1 MKDLVINGFKFPNDK
16 KMRLAIAQLCAYI
29 SDSDRAKIGVSS
41 DCWRWAIHAYNAS
54 TLNSDNCK
62 FTKMMMNHTDL
73 SENSPFGKIFI
84 RRSAETMPWVT
95 ARLFPNEFTK
105 QVADMRD
112 QFLNEQ
118 RENVAKNKEAKHE
131 RLVKL
136 TSHWKNT
143 QPGDHVKI
151 NPEVLTLSRKDL
163 ENLSYPD
170 SYYLEHTTYNGQKH
184 YTPRQIRAARQGIL
198 LGFENI
204 RYNSHDFT
212 VAIVQF
218 FKAKEPARIDP
229 RCMIK
234 A

>member
-29 SDSDRAKIGVSS
+29 SDSDRAKIGVSA
-41 DCWRWAIHAYNAS
+41 DCWRWAIHAYNSS
-54 TLNSDNCK
+54 TLYSDNCK
-62 FTKMMMNHTDL
+62 FTKMMMKDTDL

-84 RRSAETMPWVT
+84 KRSAQTNPWVT
-95 ARLFPNEFTK
+95 ARLFPNEYTK
-105 QVADMRD
+105 QVADMRE

-118 RENVAKNKEAKHE
+118 RENVAKNKEARHE
-131 RLVKL
+131 RLLKL
-136 TSHWKNT
+136 TSHWKDIQT
-143 QPGDHVKI
+143 GDHIVI
-151 NPEVLTLSRKDL
+151 NPQILVLSRKDL
-163 ENLSYPD
+163 ENLNYPD
-170 SYYLEHTTYNGQKH
+170 SYYLEHTYNGQKH

-204 RYNSHDFT
+204 RYNNRDFT
-212 VAIVQF
+212 VAIVHF
-218 FKAKEPARIDP
+218 FKAKEPERIDP